1 MTASNNV
8 RTFIKRE
15 ETGGK
20 APALSAY
27 KDGIIGGVQ
36 VYSIGYGTQFYED
49 GTRVK
54 SGDVISADKAERMFE
69 AAVTRA
75 ANAVNNGLKVSVNQ
89 NQFDALTSF
98 SYNIG
103 DTKFLASQVL
113 KNVNAQASTDTV
125 GAIWKS
131 SFVTSSGT
139 YLQGLA
145 DRRLREFALYATSSS
160 VLAGGTNWILILIV
174 GLLLAKQLR
183 K

>member
-1 MTASNNV
+1 MTASNNA
-8 RTFIKRE
+8 RAFIKRE

-20 APALSAY
+20 APALTAY
-27 KDGIIGGVQ
+27 KDGIINGVQ
-36 VYSIGYGTQFYED
+36 LYSIGYGTQFYED

-54 SGDVISADKAERMFE
+54 AGDVVSLEKAESMFN
-69 AAVTRA
+69 AAVNSA
-75 ANAVNNGLKVSVNQ
+75 ANAVSRGLTVSVNQ

-103 DTKFLASQVL
+103 ETRFLTSQIL
-113 KNVNAQASTDTV
+113 KNVNAKVSNDTL

-145 DRRLREFALYATSSS
+145 DRRLREFTLYTTSSGI
-160 VLAGGTNWILILIV
+160 LAGGTNWLLILFV